1 MTVDS
6 SGLLLYRT
14 EPDRLVLIAHM
25 GGPYWAKKNEA
36 AWTIPKGLHEPGE
49 ADRLAVAEREFGEE
63 LGSPPPPG
71 PTVELGSFRSGG
83 KHLHVFARQ
92 ADFDADSIVSNTF
105 EIEWP
110 PRSGRHQA
118 FPEVD
123 RAAWVSLDDARRL
136 LVKGQVRFVDRL
148 ADHLAQS

>member
-14 EPDRLVLIAHM
+14 GPEPTVLIAHM
-25 GGPYWAKKNEA
+25 GGPYWVKKTDA

-49 ADRLAVAEREFGEE
+49 TDHLAVAEREFAEE
-63 LGSPPPPG
+63 LGSPAPPG
-71 PTVELGSFRSGG
+71 PSMSLGSIRSGA
-83 KHLHVFARQ
+83 KKIHVFAREG
-92 ADFDADSIVSNTF
+92 DFDASDIASNTF

-110 PRSGRHQA
+110 PRSGRRRS

-123 RAAWVSLDDARRL
+123 RAAWVSLDAPDACW
-136 LVKGQVRFVDRL
+136 
-148 ADHLAQS
+148 